1 MTFLI
6 QNKNLFALLIMWN
19 YTENIMFKLFDF
31 ILHGCWHKWTVKD
44 ELQVWNHEKPEAKR
58 PIGLIYVLQCEKCGR
73 LHHYNAWWF
82 SHVLHSSASEGS
94 MDFLTTFLAISL
106 QNLNLFSFILGMVY
120 TLLSVTIYSQKK
132 LWFQI
137 VLYVSIVALYFY
149 FKSEAKN
156 VPIS

>member
-1 MTFLI
+1 MRYFTKPVPSDTSIAYQTYSLQELLDEYFHSWFNSVIVDGGQNFMSEEQCI
-6 QNKNLFALLIMWN
+6 QDWLVMN
-19 YTENIMFKLFDF
+19 
-31 ILHGCWHKWTVKD
+31 G
-44 ELQVWNHEKPEAKR
+44 
-58 PIGLIYVLQCEKCGR
+58 
-73 LHHYNAWWF
+73 AWE
-82 SHVLHSSASEGS
+82 SDSQGYHVFTSSASEGS

-156 VPIS
+156 VPVS

>member
-1 MTFLI
+1 
-6 QNKNLFALLIMWN
+6 
-19 YTENIMFKLFDF
+19 
-31 ILHGCWHKWTVKD
+31 
-44 ELQVWNHEKPEAKR
+44 
-58 PIGLIYVLQCEKCGR
+58 
-73 LHHYNAWWF
+73 
-82 SHVLHSSASEGS
+82 

-156 VPIS
+156 VPVS